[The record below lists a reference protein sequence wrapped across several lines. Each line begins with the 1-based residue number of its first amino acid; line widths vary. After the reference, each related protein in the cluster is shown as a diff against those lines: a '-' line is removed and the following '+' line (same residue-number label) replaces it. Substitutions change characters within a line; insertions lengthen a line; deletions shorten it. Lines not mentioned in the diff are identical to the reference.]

1 MKNDNSKLRSC
12 GIVGYGAYIPEGRL
26 SVSEI
31 ASVWKKDGKEIER
44 SLGVLEKAV
53 SEIDEDAVT
62 FSVESGFQALQRANL
77 KPEKIGAIY
86 IGSESHP
93 YAVNPSSTIVGEAL
107 GFSNNYMASDLE
119 FACKAGTA
127 GIEIVAG
134 LILSGKIEYGMAIGT
149 DTAQS
154 KPHDALEYSSG
165 AGAGAYILGIKK
177 QEFLAEILD
186 FVSFSSDTPD
196 FWRRDGISYPSHG
209 GRFTGEPAYFTHVIS
224 AGLHL
229 LKKTKTKPSDFDY
242 CVFHMPNG
250 KFPKEAAERL
260 GFTSDQLKSS
270 FIVPQ
275 IGNPYSASS
284 LLGLASVLDQAKPNA
299 KIFMVS
305 YGSGAGADAFFIK
318 TTKLLLERR
327 KKGKTVKEF
336 IEDKKIISYVEYLKR
351 TRKI

>member
-1 MKNDNSKLRSC
+1 MSNLQSC
-12 GIVGYGAYIPEGRL
+12 GIVGYGAYIPKGRL
-26 SVSEI
+26 TVSEI

-62 FSVESGFQALQRANL
+62 LSVEAGLQAIDRS
-77 KPEKIGAIY
+77 KIDPKKIEAIY

-93 YAVNPSSTIVGEAL
+93 YAVNPSSTIVGDVL
-107 GFSNNYMASDLE
+107 GFANDYMAADLQ

-127 GIEIVAG
+127 GMQAIVG
-134 LILSGKIEYGMAIGT
+134 LVESGRIKYGMAIGS

-154 KPHDALEYSSG
+154 KPHDILEYSSG
-165 AGAGAYILGIKK
+165 SGVAAYILGNNKK
-177 QEFLAEILD
+177 EFIAEILD

-229 LKKTKTKPSDFDY
+229 LNKTKTKPADFDY

-250 KFPKEAAERL
+250 KFPKEAAVRL
-260 GFTSDQLKSS
+260 GFSLEQIKDS
-270 FIVPQ
+270 FIVPY

-284 LLGLASVLDQAKPNA
+284 LLGLASVLDIAKPNK

-305 YGSGAGADAFFIK
+305 YGSGAGADAFYIK
-318 TTKLLLERR
+318 TTKLLLEKR
-327 KKGKTVKEF
+327 KKGKTVKQM
-336 IEDKKIISYVEYLKR
+336 IEDKKMITYVEYLKR
-351 TRKI
+351 TKKI